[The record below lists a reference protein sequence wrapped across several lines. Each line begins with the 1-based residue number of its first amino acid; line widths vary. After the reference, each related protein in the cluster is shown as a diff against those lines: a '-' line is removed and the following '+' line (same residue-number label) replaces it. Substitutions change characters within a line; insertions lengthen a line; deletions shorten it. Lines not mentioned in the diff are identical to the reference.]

1 MNTIRRI
8 HLNPQSKGNLGK
20 SFEAEFR
27 AAWLDRLGVPWNGSD
42 LDDRH
47 HTFANRHPEIVRSYQ
62 LGNEQESK
70 AELLTLFRRVLKD
83 AAPVHIVDTRA
94 QADALILTALEEL
107 QVLDVCAE
115 QGVRLTFFL
124 FPTDDTE
131 SMNNVGKLFLYGGD
145 GVDYVI
151 VHNPAKARG
160 DLFKNSQLEKRL
172 LDYGAK
178 TVTLLPDEC
187 RAQNLSRSRKKHDL
201 ALWFVFDLSRLGP
214 RPKSQFPDNGVRRC
228 GCDQKKSRGGRR
240 GGTSSLGRPSFFA
253 FLRHRSPTV
262 VSQSSHTGER
272 RRGIQRRANAALWP
286 FRFSNLPFS

>member
-1 MNTIRRI
+1 MNTTRRI

-27 AAWLDRLGVPWNGSD
+27 TAWLDKLGVPWNGSD

-62 LGNEQESK
+62 LGNEQETK
-70 AELLTLFRRVLKD
+70 AELLSLFRRVLKD
-83 AAPVHIVDTRA
+83 AAPVHIIDTRA

-107 QVLDVCAE
+107 QVLDICAE

-131 SMNNVGKLFLYGGD
+131 SMTNVGKLFLYGGD
-145 GVDYVI
+145 SVDYVI

-160 DLFKNSQLEKRL
+160 DLFKNSQLEERL

-178 TVTLLPDEC
+178 AVALPMITPTTLLAAEKAEAIAKRGLSFAELSRTEAGHMERLLAGEIQWAMQKMFRQYDAIADLLLPTELIPKEKSTVTKEEMKTKVQPQL
-187 RAQNLSRSRKKHDL
+187 N
-201 ALWFVFDLSRLGP
+201 F
-214 RPKSQFPDNGVRRC
+214 
-228 GCDQKKSRGGRR
+228 
-240 GGTSSLGRPSFFA
+240 
-253 FLRHRSPTV
+253 
-262 VSQSSHTGER
+262 GE
-272 RRGIQRRANAALWP
+272 
-286 FRFSNLPFS
+286 